1 MTKPVLLKE
10 FHNILH
16 HKKART
22 WPDLVLYR
30 FGAAL
35 VFFNAPYFKRRVL
48 KRAATHPG
56 SKWFI
61 VDDSTINSIDSTGA
75 AMLEALS
82 EDFRAR
88 VIWLGFQPPNRGSHL
103 AETLWSTDGTRRRCP
118 LPHPQIS
125 RGCLRL
131 RRLCRNIG
139 SRSRA
144 VVGCVGSL
152 VRRSLSA
159 LLVLDVRTD
168 SPALTGGRLCVE
180 W

>member
-1 MTKPVLLKE
+1 MGENDETGVTEGISQHPASQEGANVAGSGALSL
-10 FHNILH
+10 
-16 HKKART
+16 
-22 WPDLVLYR
+22 
-30 FGAAL
+30 GAAL

-48 KRAATHPG
+48 KRAATTPAANG
-56 SKWFI
+56 SSWTTARSI
-61 VDDSTINSIDSTGA
+61 ASTAPERRCWKRYRKT
-75 AMLEALS
+75 
-82 EDFRAR
+82 DFRAR

-125 RGCLRL
+125 RGCLRI

-159 LLVLDVRTD
+159 R
-168 SPALTGGRLCVE
+168 SWSWMYGRILPH
-180 W
+180 

>member
-35 VFFNAPYFKRRVL
+35 VFFNAPYFKMRVL
-48 KRAATHPG
+48 KRECDPPRQQMVHR
-56 SKWFI
+56 
-61 VDDSTINSIDSTGA
+61 DDSTINSIDSTGA

-82 EDFRAR
+82 EDLRAR
-88 VIWLGFQPPNRGSHL
+88 VIRLGFQPPNRGSHL

-159 LLVLDVRTD
+159 ALLVLDGFSRTNWRT
-168 SPALTGGRLCVE
+168 ALR
-180 W
+180 

>member
-35 VFFNAPYFKRRVL
+35 VFFNAPYFKMRVL

-61 VDDSTINSIDSTGA
+61 VTTARSIASTAPERRCWKRYRKTCARGLSGSASNLRTEVRTLLKRSGVQTALGDGA
-75 AMLEALS
+75 LFLTLKSAVDACVS
-82 EDFRAR
+82 G
-88 VIWLGFQPPNRGSHL
+88 GF
-103 AETLWSTDGTRRRCP
+103 AETLEAGTEP
-118 LPHPQIS
+118 S
-125 RGCLRL
+125 
-131 RRLCRNIG
+131 
-139 SRSRA
+139 
-144 VVGCVGSL
+144 
-152 VRRSLSA
+152 
-159 LLVLDVRTD
+159 
-168 SPALTGGRLCVE
+168 
-180 W
+180 

>member
-35 VFFNAPYFKRRVL
+35 VFFNAPYFKMRVL

-61 VDDSTINSIDSTGA
+61 VTTARSIASTAPERRCWKRYRKT
-75 AMLEALS
+75 
-82 EDFRAR
+82 DFRAR

-125 RGCLRL
+125 RGCLRI

-159 LLVLDVRTD
+159 R
-168 SPALTGGRLCVE
+168 SWSWMYGRILPH
-180 W
+180 